1 MKKWRNRFISLW
13 VMTSLVLIPSGV
25 KSQHP
30 AKGSNRTDEAVMKIR
45 TDLVSLSV
53 IVSGREGR
61 LIPGLKRDDFE
72 VYENK
77 IRQQIEYF
85 SDEDQPATIGII
97 FDVSGSM
104 KGRIAQARTAL
115 QYFAEAG
122 HPEDE
127 YFLVSFNHRISDPM
141 EMVDSQALLRRVN
154 MLAPHGDTALYDA
167 IHEALGRLRQSRH
180 RKRALLIVS
189 DGADNHS
196 RSGMSELRRQ
206 LREAGIAIYAI
217 GANEPTS
224 SSCGRLCHFE
234 AQARLESLAAM
245 TGGNAFFPHSAESLE
260 NAVSQIASELRR
272 QYSLG
277 YVSTQLNQDGAWR
290 EIKVRVKSDS
300 VKEKISVR
308 AREGYFALP

>member
-1 MKKWRNRFISLW
+1 MKKWQNRLTSLW
-13 VMTSLVLIPSGV
+13 LVAALVMIPSGV

-53 IVSGREGR
+53 VVTGREGR
-61 LIPGLKRDDFE
+61 LIPGLQRDDFE

-77 IRQQIEYF
+77 VRQQIEYF

-97 FDVSGSM
+97 FDMSGSM
-104 KGRIAQARTAL
+104 KGRIPQSRNAL

-127 YFLVSFNHRISDPM
+127 YFLVSFNHRISEPV

-154 MLAPHGDTALYDA
+154 MLTPHGDTALYDA

-180 RKRALLIVS
+180 RKRALLIIS

-224 SSCGRLCHFE
+224 SSCARLCHFE

-245 TGGNAFFPHSAESLE
+245 TGGNAFFPHSVESLE
-260 NAVSQIASELRR
+260 NAVSQIATELRR

-277 YVSTQLNQDGAWR
+277 YVSTQPAQDGAWR
-290 EIKVRVKSDS
+290 QIKVRVKSDI

-308 AREGYFALP
+308 AREGYFAAP